1 MVPPFRQSD
10 ASLRL
15 FPRLFMAAA
24 SLACV
29 VAVCRPSTAVAAGDG
44 VAASGVAMVPQD
56 AAFLSASL
64 RLREQYD
71 RIVKSNAFAAI
82 AKLPAVKRALESIE
96 EQAGQPGSPLSM
108 VATFME
114 LPENQQAQQL
124 LEDMISTDTFLYGE
138 PSCITFVELLKKVQ
152 QAQQTANI
160 LLMARGDSSLGGAR
174 IPDIV
179 GEEIDEDEEDEDED
193 EDDED
198 EDEDEGAAIPAR
210 RPFQQVRFRAT
221 DAAEEIA
228 ADELAGR
235 LMLKTLAENTDSIVV
250 PDLVWGF
257 KTTKLDAGT
266 SQLKRIEVL
275 IKLFTQANPDLADS
289 LQRSKIAGGEVVSF
303 TFKGS
308 MLPWEQLTRDAAE
321 SLDADQLDKVLD
333 KLRSL
338 QIVVALGI
346 IGDRVILSIGD
357 SIDHLGKLVVNGG
370 GNGLVTTKP
379 FQPLLAQGTKPIT
392 AVSYVSEAMAKAVA
406 ASADDIEQLADL
418 SDAISEMADL
428 PEGAAEEARQD
439 LERVAKGYRKRLP
452 VPGPWM
458 AFSFL
463 SEQGYEGYVWDW
475 SKNLPFDGSKRL
487 ELLEHSGGAP
497 LGALVFRLKADPEQ
511 FEDFVSWGDMGWSFF
526 RKYLLPKADADDR
539 ETFEE
544 IDEHV
549 APLGQKLV
557 GILREKILPALADG
571 QIGFVLDSKS
581 KSKRLHKELPASA
594 DPLPLVEPAIVL
606 GLDDPKLFREGM
618 NDLFALADELVDEIR
633 EVNPDAVPADYQ
645 VPEPEKTKVEGGAVW
660 SFAMPGSGI
669 DEQVRP
675 AIGIGE
681 DVAVLSFLPKQAGRL
696 LVESRLETGS
706 QLSKFEEPLAGAAA
720 LDFAGLV
727 DAIQPWVVYLARYGS
742 VQQQEG
748 SVDADRELGADD
760 ESDQAKDMLAQ
771 STVVFDALKSLR
783 AAVAETSTTAEAT
796 VTHWRNVIRD
806 TPAPK

>member
-1 MVPPFRQSD
+1 
-10 ASLRL
+10 
-15 FPRLFMAAA
+15 
-24 SLACV
+24 
-29 VAVCRPSTAVAAGDG
+29 
-44 VAASGVAMVPQD
+44 
-56 AAFLSASL
+56 
-64 RLREQYD
+64 
-71 RIVKSNAFAAI
+71 
-82 AKLPAVKRALESIE
+82 
-96 EQAGQPGSPLSM
+96 
-108 VATFME
+108 
-114 LPENQQAQQL
+114 
-124 LEDMISTDTFLYGE
+124 
-138 PSCITFVELLKKVQ
+138 
-152 QAQQTANI
+152 
-160 LLMARGDSSLGGAR
+160 
-174 IPDIV
+174 
-179 GEEIDEDEEDEDED
+179 
-193 EDDED
+193 
-198 EDEDEGAAIPAR
+198 
-210 RPFQQVRFRAT
+210 
-221 DAAEEIA
+221 
-228 ADELAGR
+228 
-235 LMLKTLAENTDSIVV
+235 
-250 PDLVWGF
+250 
-257 KTTKLDAGT
+257 
-266 SQLKRIEVL
+266 
-275 IKLFTQANPDLADS
+275 
-289 LQRSKIAGGEVVSF
+289 
-303 TFKGS
+303 

-357 SIDHLGKLVVNGG
+357 SVDHLEKIVVDGG

-406 ASADDIEQLADL
+406 ASADDIEHLADL
-418 SDAISEMADL
+418 SDTIAEMADL

-439 LERVAKGYRKRLP
+439 LERVAKGYRRRLP

-458 AFSFL
+458 AYSFL

-475 SKNLPFDGSKRL
+475 SKNLPLDGSKRL

>member
-1 MVPPFRQSD
+1 MVPPLRQSD
-10 ASLRL
+10 ARLRL
-15 FPRLFMAAA
+15 FPRLFMTAA

-29 VAVCRPSTAVAAGDG
+29 IAVCRPSAAVAAGDD

-82 AKLPAVKRALESIE
+82 AKLPAVKRALESVE
-96 EQAGQPGSPLSM
+96 EQTGQPGSPLSM

-114 LPENQQAQQL
+114 LPENQQAREL

-303 TFKGS
+303 TVKGS

-333 KLRSL
+333 RLRSL

-357 SIDHLGKLVVNGG
+357 SIDHLEKIVVNGG
-370 GNGLVTTKP
+370 ENGLVTTKP
-379 FQPLLAQGTKPIT
+379 FQPLLAHGTKPIT

-406 ASADDIEQLADL
+406 ASADDIEHLADL
-418 SDAISEMADL
+418 SDAIAEMADL

-452 VPGPWM
+452 VRGWR
-458 AFSFL
+458 F
-463 SEQGYEGYVWDW
+463 
-475 SKNLPFDGSKRL
+475 
-487 ELLEHSGGAP
+487 HSCRSRATRAMSGIG
-497 LGALVFRLKADPEQ
+497 RRICRSTDR
-511 FEDFVSWGDMGWSFF
+511 SGWSC
-526 RKYLLPKADADDR
+526 
-539 ETFEE
+539 
-544 IDEHV
+544 
-549 APLGQKLV
+549 
-557 GILREKILPALADG
+557 
-571 QIGFVLDSKS
+571 
-581 KSKRLHKELPASA
+581 
-594 DPLPLVEPAIVL
+594 
-606 GLDDPKLFREGM
+606 
-618 NDLFALADELVDEIR
+618 
-633 EVNPDAVPADYQ
+633 
-645 VPEPEKTKVEGGAVW
+645 W
-660 SFAMPGSGI
+660 S
-669 DEQVRP
+669 
-675 AIGIGE
+675 
-681 DVAVLSFLPKQAGRL
+681 
-696 LVESRLETGS
+696 
-706 QLSKFEEPLAGAAA
+706 
-720 LDFAGLV
+720 
-727 DAIQPWVVYLARYGS
+727 
-742 VQQQEG
+742 
-748 SVDADRELGADD
+748 
-760 ESDQAKDMLAQ
+760 
-771 STVVFDALKSLR
+771 
-783 AAVAETSTTAEAT
+783 
-796 VTHWRNVIRD
+796 
-806 TPAPK
+806 TPAAHRWEPWSSG

>member
-1 MVPPFRQSD
+1 
-10 ASLRL
+10 
-15 FPRLFMAAA
+15 
-24 SLACV
+24 
-29 VAVCRPSTAVAAGDG
+29 
-44 VAASGVAMVPQD
+44 
-56 AAFLSASL
+56 
-64 RLREQYD
+64 
-71 RIVKSNAFAAI
+71 
-82 AKLPAVKRALESIE
+82 
-96 EQAGQPGSPLSM
+96 
-108 VATFME
+108 
-114 LPENQQAQQL
+114 
-124 LEDMISTDTFLYGE
+124 
-138 PSCITFVELLKKVQ
+138 
-152 QAQQTANI
+152 
-160 LLMARGDSSLGGAR
+160 
-174 IPDIV
+174 
-179 GEEIDEDEEDEDED
+179 
-193 EDDED
+193 
-198 EDEDEGAAIPAR
+198 
-210 RPFQQVRFRAT
+210 
-221 DAAEEIA
+221 
-228 ADELAGR
+228 
-235 LMLKTLAENTDSIVV
+235 
-250 PDLVWGF
+250 
-257 KTTKLDAGT
+257 
-266 SQLKRIEVL
+266 
-275 IKLFTQANPDLADS
+275 
-289 LQRSKIAGGEVVSF
+289 
-303 TFKGS
+303 
-308 MLPWEQLTRDAAE
+308 
-321 SLDADQLDKVLD
+321 
-333 KLRSL
+333 
-338 QIVVALGI
+338 
-346 IGDRVILSIGD
+346 
-357 SIDHLGKLVVNGG
+357 
-370 GNGLVTTKP
+370 
-379 FQPLLAQGTKPIT
+379 
-392 AVSYVSEAMAKAVA
+392 MAKAVA

-497 LGALVFRLKADPEQ
+497 LGALVFRLKTDPEQ

>member
-1 MVPPFRQSD
+1 MVPPLRQSD
-10 ASLRL
+10 ASPRRLLRPFL
-15 FPRLFMAAA
+15 AAA
-24 SLACV
+24 SLAC
-29 VAVCRPSTAVAAGDG
+29 AAAAWQPSAVAADG
-44 VAASGVAMVPQD
+44 IAASGVAMVPQD

-64 RLREQYD
+64 RLREQFD

-82 AKLPAVKRALESIE
+82 AKLPSVKRALESIE

-114 LPENQQAQQL
+114 LPENQQAREL
-124 LEDMISTDTFLYGE
+124 LEDMVSSDTFLYGD

-152 QAQQTANI
+152 RAQQTANI
-160 LLMARGDSSLGGAR
+160 LLMARGDSSLGDR
-174 IPDIV
+174 IPDQIRLEV
-179 GEEIDEDEEDEDED
+179 EDEEEEEDEDEAEDDED
-193 EDDED
+193 EDDE
-198 EDEDEGAAIPAR
+198 GAALPDR
-210 RPFQQVRFRAT
+210 VPFRQVRFQVA
-221 DAAEEIA
+221 DAVEEIP

-235 LMLKTLAENTDSIVV
+235 LVLKTLAENVDSIVV

-257 KTTKLDAGT
+257 KTTKLDAGA

-275 IKLFTQANPDLADS
+275 VKLFTQANPDLADS
-289 LQRSKIAGGEVVSF
+289 LQRTKIAGGEVVSF
-303 TFKGS
+303 TVKGS

-321 SLDADQLDKVLD
+321 DLDQEQLDNVLD
-333 KLRSL
+333 RLRSL

-357 SIDHLGKLVVNGG
+357 SVEHLGKLAVAGA
-370 GNGLVTTKP
+370 GNGLLATKP
-379 FQPLLAQGTKPIT
+379 FQPLVAHGDKPIT
-392 AVSYVSEAMAKAVA
+392 AVSYVSEAMARAVA
-406 ASADDIEQLADL
+406 ASAEDIEHLADL
-418 SDAISEMADL
+418 SDTIADMADL

-439 LERVAKGYRKRLP
+439 LDRVAKGYGRRLP

-458 AFSFL
+458 AYSFL
-463 SEQGYEGYVWDW
+463 SELGYEGYVWDW
-475 SKNLPFDGSKRL
+475 SKNVPLDGSKRL
-487 ELLEHSGGAP
+487 ELLEHAGGAP
-497 LGALVFRLKADPEQ
+497 LGALVFRLKSDPEQ
-511 FEDFVSWGDMGWSFF
+511 FEDFVSWGEMAWSFF
-526 RKYLLPKADADDR
+526 RKYLLPKADEDDQ

-544 IDEHV
+544 IDEHI
-549 APLGQKLV
+549 APLGPRLV
-557 GILREKILPALADG
+557 GILREKILPALDGG

-581 KSKRLHKELPASA
+581 RSKRLQKTLPASA
-594 DPLPLVEPAIVL
+594 EPLPLVEPAIVV

-618 NDLFALADELVDEIR
+618 SDLFALADELVDEIR

-645 VPEPEKTKVEGGAVW
+645 VPEPEKSKVEGGAVW

-675 AIGIGE
+675 AIGVGE
-681 DVAVLSFLPKQAGRL
+681 DVAVLSLVPKQAGRL

-706 QLSKFEEPLAGAAA
+706 QLSSFEEPLAGAAA

-742 VQQQEG
+742 VQQREG
-748 SVDADRELGADD
+748 DVDSDRELGPGD
-760 ESDQAKDMLAQ
+760 ENEQVKDVLAQ
-771 STVVFDALKSLR
+771 SGVVFDAIKSLR
-783 AAVAETSTTAEAT
+783 AAVAETSTSADAT